1 MNKFQEYLAN
11 NIKSA
16 RKRKKLTQMQL
27 ADLCETSTNYIGLM
41 ETAKRFPSVDML
53 EKIANALELKPQ
65 ELFAEPIGNLKS
77 GNRKERILARIV
89 EVLDEEFYDNK

>member
-11 NIKSA
+11 NIKLA
-16 RKRKKLTQMQL
+16 RKRKKITQMQL

-53 EKIANALELKPQ
+53 EKISNALELKPQ
-65 ELFAEPIGNLKS
+65 ELFAEPIGNLNSTNK
-77 GNRKERILARIV
+77 KDRILAKIV
-89 EVLDEEFYDNK
+89 NVLNEEM